1 MVPGWIPGPEIA
13 EPVAILRLLAFG
25 ATTTAVPP
33 LCIAENVNEVETGI
47 DAVVLLLN
55 PKVNGVVPVKFTAVT
70 LVTVVPVAMPV
81 PEIVCPTKNISG
93 LTIVNV
99 EEPLAVIAFVVLAV

>member
-1 MVPGWIPGPEIA
+1 MVPGWIPGPEIV

-33 LCIAENVNEVETGI
+33 LCIAEKVNKVEPGI

-55 PKVNGVVPVKFTAVT
+55 PRIKFELVVPSTAVT
-70 LVTVVPVAMPV
+70 LVTVVPAAIPV
-81 PEIVCPTKNISG
+81 PEIVCPTKNILG
-93 LTIVNV
+93 LNITTVGELV
-99 EEPLAVIAFVVLAV
+99 AVTALLVFAV